1 MHTIF
6 NPEKW
11 KIHILKSFVCVW
23 TCVWACVR
31 EREKWGK
38 EGRGEE
44 RRESIKVITFW
55 IQLLSTSIYSVPAMW
70 KGAKCN
76 DCGLIQ
82 GQSADDIISIDSKY
96 TAAAGSVSLG
106 RELT

>member
-1 MHTIF
+1 M
-6 NPEKW
+6 
-11 KIHILKSFVCVW
+11 
-23 TCVWACVR
+23 
-31 EREKWGK
+31 
-38 EGRGEE
+38 
-44 RRESIKVITFW
+44 
-55 IQLLSTSIYSVPAMW
+55 LSTSIYSVPAMW